1 MNKKTI
7 AALLLACTAASS
19 GYAEAAEQDNRPFYG
34 FFLSNPG
41 GYTNADETQYGFSRQ
56 TFANA
61 GANELL
67 YPLSDGIGL
76 YAATAVD
83 GIYYATPYLFES
95 SMSMPTPRPMFSYN
109 IYTGQVKEIGPW
121 SDQSTDLKPSD
132 MTYDRKNDRILA
144 ACFGSKE
151 GAGIYELDRETG
163 AMTLI
168 RKNDN
173 GGGVI
178 AADAFGRVFT
188 INHNGE
194 LIQIDMTKDNSSKV
208 LYKLPYSYLSANQ
221 SLEFDL
227 TNGKLYWASC
237 TLENPRQDG
246 GRGTYMVEI
255 TLPNIAPNT
264 DYSAEMQGYV
274 NK

>member
-168 RKNDN
+168 RKTTTEE
-173 GGGVI
+173 
-178 AADAFGRVFT
+178 A
-188 INHNGE
+188 
-194 LIQIDMTKDNSSKV
+194 
-208 LYKLPYSYLSANQ
+208 
-221 SLEFDL
+221 
-227 TNGKLYWASC
+227 
-237 TLENPRQDG
+237 
-246 GRGTYMVEI
+246 
-255 TLPNIAPNT
+255 
-264 DYSAEMQGYV
+264 
-274 NK
+274 